1 MPVSATP
8 WLRDPDGLTSE
19 TGALVAAGNAVGLPA
34 LAPDDGTAVGEAVVE
49 PGLVLVLVLVLA
61 AGVAVADDP
70 QANNRATNNRTI
82 ALGKCLVNFVPDLVS
97 DILSLPFSSAKN
109 RYVVSTNRNLNT
121 N

>member
-1 MPVSATP
+1 M
-8 WLRDPDGLTSE
+8 TSE

-34 LAPDDGTAVGEAVVE
+34 LAVDDGTAVGEGVVE
-49 PGLVLVLVLVLA
+49 PVVEPVLA

-97 DILSLPFSSAKN
+97 DIISLPFSSATN
-109 RYVVSTNRNLNT
+109 RDYVSTDRDIFIH
-121 N
+121 